1 MYISCC
7 ALLSCF
13 LGLRVYLRKTVEE
26 CREKGY
32 VSTISGRRRYLP
44 SITSMNPHARA
55 QVRHL
60 SLPIIISFHVGIIQ
74 DTAGLLHVKNYLFT
88 CIKLYLNILSLS
100 KHYIYIHSIISI
112 DCKSVICFIFILMH
126 TYRQRDKLWIQLC
139 KVQLQT
145 SWRQPRTR

>member
-1 MYISCC
+1 M
-7 ALLSCF
+7 
-13 LGLRVYLRKTVEE
+13 EE

-74 DTAGLLHVKNYLFT
+74 DTAGLLHVKLFVYMYQIISKHF
-88 CIKLYLNILSLS
+88 IKLS
-100 KHYIYIHSIISI
+100 KHYIYTQYYIHR
-112 DCKSVICFIFILMH
+112 L
-126 TYRQRDKLWIQLC
+126 
-139 KVQLQT
+139 
-145 SWRQPRTR
+145 